1 MENKA
6 IIIQARTGS
15 GRLPNKVILPFYKDM
30 CLLEIIIER
39 LKKSGLNIF
48 VATSN
53 NTLDDAIEEISLRS
67 KVFCFRQ
74 DGDENNVLSRFK
86 SIAENYNLTHA
97 IRVCS
102 DNPFI
107 SLNLLNNCILNLYKK
122 KDTDYIAYYDNK
134 GIPSIKS
141 HFGLF
146 CEIISYNAMKKITKL
161 AQDNYHFEH
170 VTSYIYDNPDLFKIK
185 KLKVPKI
192 LNNNSIRLTVDSLSD
207 FNLTSKIFSNYKGD
221 LDSFDELIH
230 YIQNDAELIEEMSQ
244 NIKSNK
250 K

>member
-1 MENKA
+1 MENVA

-15 GRLPNKVILPFYKDM
+15 GRLPNKVILPFYNNM

-39 LKKSGLNIF
+39 LKKTSLNIF

-53 NTLDDAIEEISLRS
+53 STFDDVIEEISLRS
-67 KVFCFRQ
+67 EVYCYRQ

-86 SIAENYNLTHA
+86 SISENHNLTHA

-107 SLNLLNNCILNLYKK
+107 GLNLLNKCISYLYKNN
-122 KDTDYIAYYDNK
+122 DADYIGYFDNSD
-134 GIPSIKS
+134 IPSIRS
-141 HFGLF
+141 HFGF
-146 CEIISYNAMKKITKL
+146 FSEIISYNAMKKITQL
-161 AQDNYHFEH
+161 AKDDYHFEH
-170 VTSYIYDNPDLFKIK
+170 VTSYIYDNPDIFKIK
-185 KLKVPKI
+185 KLKLPNI
-192 LNNNSIRLTVDSLSD
+192 LNTNNIRLTVDSYSD

-230 YIQNDAELIEEMSQ
+230 YIQSDNELIEEMSL
-244 NIKSNK
+244 NIKTNK